1 MHLGMLQEEL
11 GIFLHSVHIIPKSQ
25 SGLHHI
31 RMTETL

>member
-1 MHLGMLQEEL
+1 MQLGMLQEEQ

-31 RMTETL
+31 WMRETF